1 MARKAPRSEVGGGP
15 AEPAGSLCV
24 AEELG
29 YGAYTGHPKTQTLQ
43 TADRAD
49 HADCADRTFFP
60 LFFGE
65 ILTSRNT
72 NIHKQDRRSP
82 KT

>member
-24 AEELG
+24 AEDWDM
-29 YGAYTGHPKTQTLQ
+29 APTPVTPKRRLCRLQTVQTTQTVQ
-43 TADRAD
+43 TV
-49 HADCADRTFFP
+49 HFFP